1 MTKEKHNCRKYPKSY
16 PISLNQLLLHS
27 LNFKCKYN
35 LMRIRR
41 NLLRRKIN
49 HRVKVRLFL
58 RLIIRVNSHHRRRF
72 RQAFALTLMRLQVI
86 SPPELPRTFVTSEQL
101 IVRYVRLQMH
111 FQIEGLVEDF
121 ETDLALVR
129 LLERSRQLGFRRF
142 RIDDDLS
149 GCLRRL
155 LPSAMFFI
163 AMRFQVIASF
173 ELLRTD
179 IAF

>member
-1 MTKEKHNCRKYPKSY
+1 
-16 PISLNQLLLHS
+16 
-27 LNFKCKYN
+27 
-35 LMRIRR
+35 MRIRR

-49 HRVKVRLFL
+49 HRVKARLFL
-58 RLIIRVNSHHRRRF
+58 HLIIRFNRHRRRF

-86 SPPELPRTFVTSEQL
+86 SPPELPWTFVTSEQL

-149 GCLRRL
+149 GCLRLL
-155 LPSAMFFI
+155 LPLAVFFI
-163 AMRFQVIASF
+163 AMRFQVIASL

-179 IAF
+179 IAFQRIYLN